1 MDKVL
6 GKYLDQ
12 PDNDFPLDCETF
24 DYIQN
29 NNFITEMIGNIAGDK
44 CFIYGC
50 EKSGTDNYAPGY
62 VFLRTANHPEGEILP
77 FVGGRSSGK
86 VYINSQEESVTVNGK
101 TYSAYTKRSLS
112 LFPTVYDNTG
122 YDLNEFTYASYN
134 QPLYGEIKIWSG
146 PVDKIPP
153 GYHICDGTA
162 LKISEYPNLYNVI
175 RDMYNKQHIG
185 SHYTYIEG
193 LDYYTTEEGYFRV
206 PDLTARFIVGC
217 DSSGNI
223 PGDDINGNGYAFGS
237 QGGLSTCRLTNMQSG
252 LPAHNHLTKVTM
264 SESGVHRHWYAAHE
278 TAADQRITAMGP
290 THYAE
295 MGVGPGGRGGG
306 GIQETSASGGHTHSF
321 SVTVNYSEV
330 RNASESHENKPP
342 FMVLC
347 YIIRCC

>member
-6 GKYLDQ
+6 GKYLNQ
-12 PDNDFPLDCETF
+12 TDNDFPLDCETF

-29 NNFITEMIGNIAGDK
+29 NNFITEMLGNIAGDK

-62 VFLRTANHPEGEILP
+62 VFLRTKEHPEGEILP
-77 FVGGRSSGK
+77 FVGGKSSGR

-101 TYSAYTKRSLS
+101 IYSAYTKRSLS
-112 LFPTVYDNTG
+112 LGTTTYDNTG

-153 GYHICDGTA
+153 GYHICDGSSLA
-162 LKISEYPNLYNVI
+162 ISEYPNLYNVI
-175 RDMYNKQHIG
+175 GEQYNTQHIG
-185 SHYTYIEG
+185 SHTTYNQD
-193 LDYYTTEEGYFRV
+193 DYYQSPDDGYFRV

-217 DSSGNI
+217 GSSGNI
-223 PGDDINGNGYAFGS
+223 PGDDINGNGYAFRS

-252 LPAHNHLTKVTM
+252 LPAHNHSTKLTM
-264 SESGVHRHWYAAHE
+264 DYSGDHRHWAAVDQH
-278 TAADQRITAMGP
+278 ADRIGV
-290 THYAE
+290 YNLGKYEYVNGVCSAE
-295 MGVGPGGRGGG
+295 GTGGG
-306 GIQETSASGGHTHSF
+306 GVRETSPAGGHKHTF
-321 SVTVNYSEV
+321 SVEVDYSVV

>member
-12 PDNDFPLDCETF
+12 PDSDFPLDCETF

-62 VFLRTANHPEGEILP
+62 VFLRTTNHPEGEILP

-86 VYINSQEESVTVNGK
+86 VYINSQEESVNVNNK

-112 LFPTVYDNTG
+112 LFPTTYDNTG

-162 LKISEYPNLYNVI
+162 LKIIEYPNLHKVI
-175 RDMYNKQHIG
+175 GEQYNKQHIG

-193 LDYYTTEEGYFRV
+193 LDYYTTPSGYFRV

-223 PGDDINGNGYAFGS
+223 PGDDINENGYAFRS
-237 QGGLSTCRLTNMQSG
+237 QGGLPTCKLTSAQSG
-252 LPAHNHLTKVTM
+252 LVNHTHPASSFTHVAG
-264 SESGVHRHWYAAHE
+264 EHRHKYATDDNAS
-278 TAADQRITAMGP
+278 RITGYDLVNDQWIAKVG
-290 THYAE
+290 AE
-295 MGVGPGGRGGG
+295 GTGAGY
-306 GIQETSASGGHTHSF
+306 IQETTRSGNHSHT
-321 SVTVNYSEV
+321 VETTVSGTTPKD
-330 RNASESHENKPP
+330 ASESHENKPP

>member
-6 GKYLDQ
+6 GKYLNQ
-12 PDNDFPLDCETF
+12 TDNDFPLDCETF

-29 NNFITEMIGNIAGDK
+29 NNFITEMLGNIAGDK

-62 VFLRTANHPEGEILP
+62 VFLRTKEHPEGEILP
-77 FVGGRSSGK
+77 FVGGKSSGR

-101 TYSAYTKRSLS
+101 IYSAYTKRSLS
-112 LFPTVYDNTG
+112 LGKTTYDNTG

-162 LKISEYPNLYNVI
+162 LKISEYPNLHNVI
-175 RDMYNKQHIG
+175 GEQYNTQHIG
-185 SHYTYIEG
+185 SHTTYNQD
-193 LDYYTTEEGYFRV
+193 DYYQSPGAGYFRV

-217 DSSGNI
+217 DNSGNI

-237 QGGLSTCRLTNMQSG
+237 QGGLSTCTLTHMQSG
-252 LPAHNHLTKVTM
+252 LPIHKHATILNM
-264 SESGVHRHWYAAHE
+264 ENSGDHRHWYAADQ
-278 TAADQRITAMGP
+278 TAADQRITVMGP
-290 THYAE
+290 TNYKE
-295 MGVGPGGRGGG
+295 LDVGPGGGGGG
-306 GIQETSASGGHTHSF
+306 GIQETSASGSHKHTF
-321 SVTVNYSEV
+321 SVKVDYSSGQD
-330 RNASESHENKPP
+330 AFKSHENKPP